1 MASIT
6 VFFKDTQALKD
17 GQYSIFLRVTH
28 HRKHKYI
35 KIGTSTK
42 ELWDY
47 ENNLPKKKH
56 PFYRELITNI
66 KHKEALASKQ
76 FLNLENDDTSFTAD
90 EIKRTL
96 KAENK
101 KVTVFS
107 YYDTVV
113 QRLLKEGRLGYSDIF
128 KANLSSLK
136 KYRSDRDFNFSDI
149 HTEFITGYVSY
160 LQENE
165 IKENTIFLHLRNF
178 KTLIN
183 YARKDN
189 IVRDTYN
196 PFKEIS
202 FSKYRKIKTEK
213 RAIRIDKTMEIESF
227 QPEKESRLWHSKN
240 YYLFSYYTMGTNFVD
255 MAKLTWDNIQSDILI
270 YTRTKTKKEY
280 KIPLNDKAK
289 AILSYYREN
298 ERGKYIFPIL
308 TDEKY
313 KSPNQKQARIKR
325 ILRYMN
331 ADLKVI
337 GAALGLET
345 KFTSY
350 VARHTAAT
358 TLKRSGQSI
367 QVIKELM
374 GHDSEKTTEI
384 YLDELDN
391 SVLQGAV
398 NSL

>member
-17 GQYSIFLRVTH
+17 GQYSIYLRITQN
-28 HRKHKYI
+28 RKHKYV

-42 ELWDY
+42 QLWDY

-56 PFYRELITNI
+56 PLYRELITSI
-66 KHKEALASKQ
+66 KQKETIASKQ
-76 FLNLENDDTSFTAD
+76 ILNWENDAVDYSAD

-101 KVTVFS
+101 KVTVFT

-113 QRLLKEGRLGYSDIF
+113 KRLAKEGRLGYSDIF

-136 KYRSDRDFNFSDI
+136 KYRSDKDFSFSDI
-149 HTEFITGYVSY
+149 NTDFINNYVNY
-160 LQENE
+160 LKEHE

-183 YARKDN
+183 YAIKDK

-196 PFKEIS
+196 PFREVS

-213 RAIRIDKTMEIESF
+213 RAIRIDKTIEIESF
-227 QPEKESRLWHSKN
+227 EAQKESRLWHSKN

-255 MAKLTWDNIQSDILI
+255 MAKLTWDNVQGDVLI
-270 YTRTKTKKEY
+270 YIRTKTKKEY
-280 KIPLNDKAK
+280 KIPLNEKAK
-289 AILSYYREN
+289 AILAYYREN
-298 ERGKYIFPIL
+298 GHGKYIFPIL
-308 TDEKY
+308 SDEKY
-313 KSPNQKQARIKR
+313 RNPNQKQDRIKR

-331 ADLKVI
+331 ADLKTI
-337 GAALGLET
+337 GAALGIET
-345 KFTSY
+345 KLTSY

-358 TLKRSGQSI
+358 TLKRSGQPV